1 MSTKLTSLLRKR
13 EQLEQQILQAKLL
26 EKRKA
31 RAQQIVIA
39 ALEKH
44 QRLVAADEQFLRE
57 RVEAAFSEI
66 AQYLPSA

>member
-13 EQLEQQILQAKLL
+13 ELLEQQILQAKQL

-44 QRLVAADEQFLRE
+44 QRLVFADEEILRG
-57 RVEAAFSEI
+57 RVESAFAEI
-66 AQYLPSA
+66 AQYLLSA

>member
-13 EQLEQQILQAKLL
+13 EQLEQQILQAKQLD
-26 EKRKA
+26 KRKT

-39 ALEKH
+39 ALDKH
-44 QRLVAADEQFLRE
+44 QRLVLADEEILRD
-57 RVEAAFSEI
+57 RVESAFAEI

>member
-13 EQLEQQILQAKLL
+13 EQLEQQILQARQH

-39 ALEKH
+39 ALDKH
-44 QRLVAADEQFLRE
+44 QRLILADEEILRD
-57 RVEAAFSEI
+57 RVESAFVEI

>member
-13 EQLEQQILQAKLL
+13 EQLEQQILQAKQL

-44 QRLVAADEQFLRE
+44 QRLVLADEEILRDQ
-57 RVEAAFSEI
+57 VESAFSEI

>member
-13 EQLEQQILQAKLL
+13 EQLEQQILQAKQL

-57 RVEAAFSEI
+57 RVEFAFSEI
-66 AQYLPSA
+66 EQYLPSA

>member
-13 EQLEQQILQAKLL
+13 EQLEQQILQAKQL

-31 RAQQIVIA
+31 RAQQIVFA

-44 QRLVAADEQFLRE
+44 QRLVLADEQFLRD
-57 RVEAAFSEI
+57 RVESAFSEI
-66 AQYLPSA
+66 AQYLLSA

>member
-1 MSTKLTSLLRKR
+1 MSTKLTNLLRKR
-13 EQLEQQILQAKLL
+13 EQLEQQILQAKQL

-44 QRLVAADEQFLRE
+44 QRLVLADEEILRDH
-57 RVEAAFSEI
+57 VESAFAEI
-66 AQYLPSA
+66 AQHLQSA

>member
-13 EQLEQQILQAKLL
+13 EQLEQQILQAKQL

-57 RVEAAFSEI
+57 RVESAFAEI
-66 AQYLPSA
+66 AQYLPST

>member
-13 EQLEQQILQAKLL
+13 EQLEQQILQAKQL
-26 EKRKA
+26 EKRRT

-44 QRLVAADEQFLRE
+44 QRLVLADEEILRD
-57 RVEAAFSEI
+57 RVEAAFAEI

>member
-13 EQLEQQILQAKLL
+13 EQLEQQILQAKQL

-44 QRLVAADEQFLRE
+44 QRLFQADEQLLRDK
-57 RVEAAFSEI
+57 VESAFSEI

>member
-13 EQLEQQILQAKLL
+13 EHLEQQILQAKQL

-57 RVEAAFSEI
+57 RVESAFAEI
-66 AQYLPSA
+66 AQYLPSV

>member
-1 MSTKLTSLLRKR
+1 MSTKLNSLLRKR
-13 EQLEQQILQAKLL
+13 EQLEPQILQAKQL

-44 QRLVAADEQFLRE
+44 QRLVLADEEILRD
-57 RVEAAFSEI
+57 RVESAFAETTW
-66 AQYLPSA
+66 AGK

>member
-13 EQLEQQILQAKLL
+13 EQLEQQILQAKQL
-26 EKRKA
+26 EKRRT

-39 ALEKH
+39 ALDKH
-44 QRLVAADEQFLRE
+44 QHLVLADEEILRD
-57 RVEAAFSEI
+57 RVESAFAES

>member
-13 EQLEQQILQAKLL
+13 EQLEQQILQAKQL

-44 QRLVAADEQFLRE
+44 QRLVVADEQFLRE
-57 RVEAAFSEI
+57 RVESAFAEI
-66 AQYLPSA
+66 AQYFPSA

>member
-1 MSTKLTSLLRKR
+1 MNTKLTSLLRKR
-13 EQLEQQILQAKLL
+13 EQLEQQILQARQH

-39 ALEKH
+39 ALDKH
-44 QRLVAADEQFLRE
+44 QRLILADEEILRD
-57 RVEAAFSEI
+57 RVESAFVEI

>member
-1 MSTKLTSLLRKR
+1 MSTKLTNLLRKR
-13 EQLEQQILQAKLL
+13 EQLEQQILQAKQL

-39 ALEKH
+39 ALDKH
-44 QRLVAADEQFLRE
+44 QRLVMADEEILRD
-57 RVEAAFSEI
+57 RVESAFAEI

>member
-13 EQLEQQILQAKLL
+13 EQLEREILQAKQL

-31 RAQQIVIA
+31 RAQQVVIA

-44 QRLVAADEQFLRE
+44 QRLVLADEEILRD
-57 RVEAAFSEI
+57 RVESAFAEI

>member
-13 EQLEQQILQAKLL
+13 EQLEQQILQAKQL

-44 QRLVAADEQFLRE
+44 QRLVLADEEILRD
-57 RVEAAFSEI
+57 RVESAFSEI

>member
-13 EQLEQQILQAKLL
+13 EQLEQQILQAKQL

-57 RVEAAFSEI
+57 RVEFAFSEI

>member
-13 EQLEQQILQAKLL
+13 EQLEQQILQAKQL

-44 QRLVAADEQFLRE
+44 QRLLAADEQFLRE
-57 RVEAAFSEI
+57 RVESAFSEI

>member
-13 EQLEQQILQAKLL
+13 EQLEQQILQAKQL

-44 QRLVAADEQFLRE
+44 ERLMAADGQFLRE
-57 RVEAAFSEI
+57 RVEAAFAEI
-66 AQYLPSA
+66 AQYLPST

>member
-13 EQLEQQILQAKLL
+13 EQLEQQILQAKQL

-31 RAQQIVIA
+31 RAQQIVFA

-44 QRLVAADEQFLRE
+44 QRLFQADEQLLRDK
-57 RVEAAFSEI
+57 VESAFSEI

>member
-1 MSTKLTSLLRKR
+1 MSTKLTTLLHKR
-13 EQLEQQILQAKLL
+13 EQIEQQILQAKQL

-44 QRLVAADEQFLRE
+44 QRLVAADEQLLRE
-57 RVEAAFSEI
+57 RVESAFSEI
-66 AQYLPSA
+66 AQYLPAA

>member
-13 EQLEQQILQAKLL
+13 EQLEQQIMQAKQL
-26 EKRKA
+26 EKRRT

-39 ALEKH
+39 ALDKH
-44 QRLVAADEQFLRE
+44 QRLVLADEEILRD
-57 RVEAAFSEI
+57 RVESAFAEI